1 MTMSE
6 MLTIDLQY
14 KIVSLQYI
22 DSKYVLVYNR
32 GMSLEDNILRLIHK
46 KKVIRTSEVSD
57 AFGVSRQYAHRMLKN
72 CIKRG
77 DIIKVGGTRGARYMF
92 PGSVPV
98 GHRFE
103 KRFRNR
109 SLDESNILADI
120 QKKEWMLFREL
131 PDNVYRI
138 FQYAFLEMVNNAIE
152 HSWSNTISICIE
164 RGHDDMI
171 FSVNDAGIGVF
182 QSIRKKKKLSNELDA
197 VQDLLKGKTTTKPR
211 SHSGE
216 GIFFTSKVAD
226 MLSVESHRLR
236 LIVDTVVD
244 DVFLEELSRLKR
256 GTRVQFRIS
265 TKSKR
270 NLIRVFKMYQTDS
283 QTLAFDKT
291 AVRVKLFA
299 IGGDYLSRSHARRV
313 LAGLEQFRSV
323 MLDFDHIPAVGQAFA
338 DEIFRVFQ
346 DRHPDI
352 VLRAENMNSAV
363 RFMVER
369 GGG

>member
-1 MTMSE
+1 MTMCE

-32 GMSLEDNILRLIHK
+32 GMSLEDNILRLIRK
-46 KKVIRTSEVSD
+46 KKVIRTSEVLD

-72 CIKRG
+72 CVKRG
-77 DIIKVGGTRGARYMF
+77 DLIKVGGTRGARYML
-92 PGSVPV
+92 PGFIPV
-98 GHRFE
+98 EHRFE

-120 QKKEWMLFREL
+120 QKKEWILFREL

-216 GIFFTSKVAD
+216 G
-226 MLSVESHRLR
+226 
-236 LIVDTVVD
+236 
-244 DVFLEELSRLKR
+244 
-256 GTRVQFRIS
+256 
-265 TKSKR
+265 
-270 NLIRVFKMYQTDS
+270 
-283 QTLAFDKT
+283 
-291 AVRVKLFA
+291 LF
-299 IGGDYLSRSHARRV
+299 
-313 LAGLEQFRSV
+313 
-323 MLDFDHIPAVGQAFA
+323 
-338 DEIFRVFQ
+338 
-346 DRHPDI
+346 
-352 VLRAENMNSAV
+352 
-363 RFMVER
+363 
-369 GGG
+369 